1 MFVLEIN
8 KFIDDIE
15 QNKFQHKILKQAKP
29 NKVIKIS
36 KLIKNIQNQFSIEF
50 F

>member
-15 QNKFQHKILKQAKP
+15 QNKFQYKNLKQAKP
-29 NKVIKIS
+29 SKVIKIS
-36 KLIKNIQNQFSIEF
+36 KLIKNIENQFSIEF